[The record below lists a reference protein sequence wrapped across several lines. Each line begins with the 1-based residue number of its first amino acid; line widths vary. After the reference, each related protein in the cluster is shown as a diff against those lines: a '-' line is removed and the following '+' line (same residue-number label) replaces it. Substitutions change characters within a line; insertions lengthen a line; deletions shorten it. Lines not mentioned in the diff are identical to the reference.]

1 MKLHYFT
8 NFKAPWKPL
17 AVELARRGHR
27 VTFVG
32 PTPAPDLA
40 ANPNITYQ
48 HVNFRSDMVLNST
61 HIMQGKY
68 SLWDNIWVLSR
79 VAVESQRQA
88 AELPVVKR
96 LIKE

>member
-1 MKLHYFT
+1 M
-8 NFKAPWKPL
+8 
-17 AVELARRGHR
+17 ELARRGHR

-68 SLWDNIWVLSR
+68 SLWVNIWVLSR